1 MIMQLSNVTVPSLL
15 TSKTL
20 CLSQDADPSFLLQY
34 ADKSLRRHKHSVSTG
49 LVAPVFVL

>member
-20 CLSQDADPSFLLQY
+20 CLSQDADPSFLLQH
-34 ADKSLRRHKHSVSTG
+34 ADNLCAATSIRYLPG
-49 LVAPVFVL
+49 LWRLFFVL